1 MTANYLLDWARYHV
15 SKPRLPTEAD
25 NGIRWVDDK
34 SSYPRTFSSFQGKH
48 NEAIFSTLKATQE
61 TFEYNKTLPD
71 VMIMCGQSGSGKS
84 AICTVFCQNLT
95 DLLSL
100 HHSHANKFYMMVN
113 AASYRKDY
121 DHLWIKINRFS
132 DANFDRLL
140 TVKYRLLVIDNAAAI
155 TPSNQQDLKKILE
168 AQGPRLKVILV
179 CDDPKTQLL
188 TYFHS
193 RAVIFKTKQ
202 IAERDALRV
211 LLSFCNRNSIGF
223 DLDGIRMLFTINSNI
238 SLSNIF
244 DLLQKVFVEK
254 YFISQE
260 NVCKV
265 SGLAL
270 PLPTVT
276 AAQALEPITRC
287 EICTLYPP
295 CKHMTLEMMT
305 ALGAQRREQLPR
317 YKTGSM
323 SCPEFVRAGTLIFKL
338 KFFFVPSQL
347 YCIIMLVLFCISMS
361 GYY

>member
-1 MTANYLLDWARYHV
+1 
-15 SKPRLPTEAD
+15 
-25 NGIRWVDDK
+25 
-34 SSYPRTFSSFQGKH
+34 
-48 NEAIFSTLKATQE
+48 
-61 TFEYNKTLPD
+61 
-71 VMIMCGQSGSGKS
+71 MILCGPSGSGKS

-100 HHSHANKFYMMVN
+100 HHSHANKFYLMVD

-132 DANFDRLL
+132 EANFDRLL

-168 AQGPRLKVILV
+168 VQGPRLKVILV

-202 IAERDALRV
+202 ISERDALRV

-223 DLDGIRMLFTINSNI
+223 DLDGIRMLFTINSNF
-238 SLSNIF
+238 SLSSMF
-244 DLLQKVFVEK
+244 DLIQKVFVEK
-254 YFISQE
+254 YFISKE

-265 SGLAL
+265 SGSAM
-270 PLPTVT
+270 PLPTIT
-276 AAQALEPITRC
+276 AGQALEPVNRC
-287 EICTLYPP
+287 EVCTLYPP

-305 ALGAQRREQLPR
+305 TLGAQRREQLPR

-323 SCPEFVRAGTLIFKL
+323 SCPEFVRAGTFKL
-338 KFFFVPSQL
+338 SHPNLFSYYPNFVIVSIF
-347 YCIIMLVLFCISMS
+347 YYLFDHSICD
-361 GYY
+361 